1 MCEVPL
7 IMMRPELCV
16 NRTRL
21 LLGLLA
27 VPLIAAVPSGFAQTT
42 PPTPPTG
49 LTATPASCGQVDLN
63 WSPAVDTSGTG
74 LKAYTVT
81 RNDNVN
87 TSIGAA
93 RTTFSDTNY
102 VKSST
107 TLTYSVMAVDNAG
120 NTSAPSNSVVVTTS
134 PCELSAG
141 EQIIDSAYI
150 EPFGKTMAT
159 YGTLSALIYAKQN
172 TSLTLDTWLYLRDSS
187 TGQTSN
193 FLLHKPPSYHQVE
206 SDYVLT
212 SATDLWAL
220 SYDSYRGGSLLVS
233 HYKLN
238 GTPASSATLVSTQP
252 LGDNLSYGKSMI
264 LLKSGA
270 LFVAWNEEGFSYALP
285 DGSVN
290 NGYAYLSPSGKWSIL
305 FPTNIP
311 NPYGGNSTLS
321 QIVLAQHPADGSIWS
336 FVKRDGFYN
345 INALHFTE
353 MQSGVQL
360 DWINTGFITSTI
372 DGVNGPQVELP
383 FLTAVPDPTRNAVLL
398 AYQTNQEQMVFV
410 DPLLN
415 QMNSIFLK
423 QAYATVAQ
431 VAADGSRTFI
441 PFPTYLERGEQ
452 FGFSVL
458 PDGTLWLAYQPINSQ
473 ALTWNEVYASEYTGN
488 GWSTP
493 ALAGLNYTNY
503 NVESAQRDP
512 GLIVAIENAPAVAFM
527 SPDQKVHTVD
537 LSNLAPAPPDTT
549 PPTTAITSPANG
561 STLSGPSTI
570 SATASDNVGI
580 TRVELW
586 LDGVLSS
593 TAIAAPYNFA
603 WNTAASTNGSHT
615 LQTKAYD
622 AAGNVGT
629 SSIVTVTVSN
639 LTASSLGVSITNPKN
654 GGTVPRGQTVSINVS
669 ITDSSSISKVQ
680 FYVDNVL
687 LNTDTSSP
695 YTSAWKV
702 PNKKGTHSVKA
713 QAYDTKGNTASQAI
727 TVTAQ

>member
-1 MCEVPL
+1 
-7 IMMRPELCV
+7 
-16 NRTRL
+16 
-21 LLGLLA
+21 
-27 VPLIAAVPSGFAQTT
+27 
-42 PPTPPTG
+42 
-49 LTATPASCGQVDLN
+49 LTATAATCGEVDLT
-63 WSPAVDTSGTG
+63 WSSAVDNSGTG

-107 TLTYSVMAVDNAG
+107 TITYYITALDNAG
-120 NTSAPSNSVVVTTS
+120 NTSSPSNSVTVTT
-134 PCELSAG
+134 PACEVSAG
-141 EQIIDSAYI
+141 ERIVDGAYI
-150 EPFGKTMAT
+150 EPFGKNMAT

-187 TGQTSN
+187 TGQSST

-220 SYDSYRGGSLLVS
+220 SFDTYSGGSLLVS

-252 LGDNLSYGKSMI
+252 LGDSLSYAKSMI

-270 LFVAWNEEGFSYALP
+270 LFVAWNEEGFSYTLP
-285 DGSVN
+285 DGSIN
-290 NGYAYLSPSGKWSIL
+290 NGYAYMSPSGKWSVL
-305 FPTNIP
+305 FPTNVP
-311 NPYGGNSTLS
+311 NPYGGNNTMS
-321 QIVLAQHPADGSIWS
+321 QIALAQHPADGSIWS
-336 FVKRDGFYN
+336 FVKRDSFNN

-353 MQSGVQL
+353 TQNGIQL
-360 DWINTGFITSTI
+360 DWTNTGFVTPST
-372 DGVNGPQVELP
+372 DGVNSPQAEFP
-383 FLTAVPDPTRNAVLL
+383 FLAAFGDPTRNAILL
-398 AYQTNQEQMVFV
+398 AYQTNQYQMVFI

-431 VAADGSRTFI
+431 VAPDGSKAFI
-441 PFPTYLERGEQ
+441 PFPNYMERGEQ

-458 PDGTLWLAYQPINSQ
+458 PDGTLWLAYQPINSKT
-473 ALTWNEVYASEYTGN
+473 LTWNEVYASEYTN
-488 GWSTP
+488 NAWSTP
-493 ALAGLNYTNY
+493 APAGFNYTNY

-512 GLIVAIENAPAVAFM
+512 GFIVSLPGAPLAAFE
-527 SPDQKVHTVD
+527 SPDQRVHTVD

-549 PPTTAITSPANG
+549 PPTTSITSPASG
-561 STLSGPSTI
+561 STLSGSITV
-570 SATASDNVGI
+570 SATASDNIGV

-586 LDGVLSS
+586 MDGALKA
-593 TAIAAPYNFA
+593 TATAAPYSFT
-603 WNTAASTNGSHT
+603 WNTTASTNGSHT

-622 AAGNVGT
+622 AAGNVGD

-639 LTASSLGVSITNPKN
+639 LAPSSLAVSITNPKN
-654 GGTVPRGQTVSINVS
+654 GGTVPRNQTVDINAS
-669 ITDSSSISKVQ
+669 ATDSSTITKVQ
-680 FYVDNVL
+680 FYVDNAL
-687 LNTDTSSP
+687 LGTVTTAP
-695 YTSAWKV
+695 YTYPWKV
-702 PNKKGTHSVKA
+702 PQKRGAHSVKA
-713 QAYDTKGNTASQAI
+713 QAYDAKGNSASQSI
-727 TVTAQ
+727 TVMAQ